1 MVTGTGCC
9 AAISIR
15 ASYRPVTGVTAV
27 ASAFVVA
34 TKNKR
39 KSAAKPVRHDK
50 AATVV
55 AFDADRKHTIND
67 IARLASVSKKTVS
80 RVINESP
87 FVHAETRAR
96 VTEIMQRVGY
106 TPDPQARGLAF
117 RRSFLIGL
125 IYDNPNAPYVIN
137 IQEGALAALRRMG
150 YELVVHPCDR
160 NGPQFLPDIRILISR
175 QKLDGAIL
183 LPPVSENAALAE
195 LLKKQNCPYV
205 RVLSAP
211 LDGAENLVLSMDR
224 QSAAEVAEHMAKLGH
239 TRIAMIAGP
248 ASYRSSHE
256 RMAGFSSALQER
268 GLTLAPQ
275 FIAEGAY
282 TFESGAACAERL
294 LSLTPR
300 PTAIFAGNDETAAG
314 VYRTAYLRGLKI
326 PDDLTVIG
334 FDDSPLASRLCP
346 SLTTMRQPI
355 RDMGRIAAEKVIA
368 KIAGAEGPSS
378 AASTVYPHLVVR
390 ESSGPP
396 RS

>member
-1 MVTGTGCC
+1 M
-9 AAISIR
+9 
-15 ASYRPVTGVTAV
+15 ASQPVAAV
-27 ASAFVVA
+27 ARPEE
-34 TKNKR
+34 T
-39 KSAAKPVRHDK
+39 
-50 AATVV
+50 
-55 AFDADRKHTIND
+55 DRKHTIND
-67 IARLASVSKKTVS
+67 IARLANVSKKTVS

-87 FVHAETRAR
+87 FVREETRTRIA
-96 VTEIMQRVGY
+96 EIMLRVGY

-160 NGPQFLPDIRILISR
+160 SSEKFLIEIRDLISR
-175 QKLDGAIL
+175 QKLDGVIL
-183 LPPVSENAALAE
+183 LPPVSENTALPE
-195 LLKKQNCPYV
+195 LLKKLECPYV

-211 LDGAENLVLSMDR
+211 LDEQDNLVLSMDR
-224 QSAAEVAEHMAKLGH
+224 QSAAEVAEHLAKLGH
-239 TRIAMIAGP
+239 TRIAMIVGP
-248 ASYRSSHE
+248 PTYRSSIE
-256 RMAGFSSALQER
+256 RLAGFSNALADR
-268 GLTLAPQ
+268 GLTLSPQ
-275 FIAEGAY
+275 YIAEGAY
-282 TFESGAACAERL
+282 TFESGAACSELL
-294 LSLTPR
+294 LSRTPR

-355 RDMGRIAAEKVIA
+355 RDMGRLAAEKVMA
-368 KIAGAEGPSS
+368 KIANQDGPPI
-378 AASTVYPHLVVR
+378 AATTVFPHLVVR
-390 ESSGPP
+390 ESSGRP